1 MSDYRDGP
9 ADVPAYRH
17 RTVYRTVRGLA
28 LSGSREG
35 AAGSSSADAR
45 PPVRVSEIY
54 QARRAISRVAPDRVQ
69 DDATGVFDAVRYSEP
84 ND

>member
-9 ADVPAYRH
+9 AEVPAYRH

-28 LSGSREG
+28 LAGSREG
-35 AAGSSSADAR
+35 AAGSSGADAR
-45 PPVRVSEIY
+45 APVRVSEIY
-54 QARRAISRVAPDRVQ
+54 QARRAASGVAPDRVQ
-69 DDATGVFDAVRYSEP
+69 DDAAGVEGAVRYNEP